1 MKLSVLAPEALFVI
15 LGSHLTNTGTLTRE
29 MQRRELAPCLF
40 CLTKEGTVGRGV
52 TFVYNLQYNK
62 LQ

>member
-29 MQRRELAPCLF
+29 SERELAPCLF